1 MSMKC
6 PNDGTTLMMSER
18 AGVQID
24 YCPECRGVWLERG
37 ALDRIIE
44 RGGSRDDRRGERD
57 RHDDHHEHR
66 HDGHHRHDDDH
77 DHGYRDDRDDR
88 DERHGRKR
96 NRLSDIAGLFGGG
109 ED

>member
-18 AGVQID
+18 VGVQID

-44 RGGSRDDRRGERD
+44 HSDSRDERRNEHEHGHR
-57 RHDDHHEHR
+57 DDHHEH
-66 HDGHHRHDDDH
+66 GHDDHRRYEDDEH
-77 DHGYRDDRDDR
+77 DEHG
-88 DERHGRKR
+88 ERHARKR
-96 NRLSDIAGLFGGG
+96 RLSDIAGLFGG
-109 ED
+109 DD

>member
-1 MSMKC
+1 MSMNC

-44 RGGSRDDRRGERD
+44 HSGARDGRHDKHDRHEDHHDD
-57 RHDDHHEHR
+57 RHDHDH
-66 HDGHHRHDDDH
+66 HHRHDDDEDD
-77 DHGYRDDRDDR
+77 DHG
-88 DERHGRKR
+88 ERRGRKR